1 MATLLEKLK
10 QRQTQA
16 ATVTPEMGQTEAAA
30 KLLQAKTGKASTS
43 IAPVSIEQERA
54 VASDVKAAAQP
65 LVQGAALQNIQ
76 TTQAQEAISRGEQQQ
91 VAQIDQ
97 AGREV
102 DSKKAQEIASI
113 TQRVQQEADKLG
125 VNKEQAQSEA
135 RLFSKRLNTE
145 SYIQKIQSEA
155 TLNRLDDQVKFDEY
169 VARQTFGNSVSDL
182 LLSQKYSEIMLRED
196 RDWDEKMAQLSI
208 DDFLEM
214 TEFNNKQEANRQK
227 IQAIGSL
234 AQVGA
239 SSAAGAMSKGSG
251 SSSTPISNQG
261 QDATVSGSPA
271 GFGTSEIQA

>member
-145 SYIQKIQSEA
+145 SYIQKLQSEA
-155 TLNRLDDQVKFDEY
+155 TLNRLDDAAKFEEY
-169 VARQTFGNSVSDL
+169 IARQTFGNSVSDL
-182 LLSQKYSEIMLRED
+182 LLSQEYSDILAKSGRS
-196 RDWDEKMAQLSI
+196 WDEKMANLDVNSFITLAQFESAQAA
-208 DDFLEM
+208 E
-214 TEFNNKQEANRQK
+214 RQK
-227 IQAIGSL
+227 WEA
-234 AQVGA
+234 VGNVA
-239 SSAAGAMSKGSG
+239 STSVSQYAKS
-251 SSSTPISNQG
+251 
-261 QDATVSGSPA
+261 QDKETK
-271 GFGTSEIQA
+271 